1 MPDNFTQS
9 SQNRIVIVIAHR
21 LSTVR
26 EADQILF
33 LEEGKVLEQGRHEE
47 LMAKENGAYRH
58 YVDLQTMG
66 TV

>member
-1 MPDNFTQS
+1 M
-9 SQNRIVIVIAHR
+9 IVIAHR